1 MFSVIVI
8 WASLQLDLS
17 PPMIVGES
25 MQPRV
30 FPIFLMGINLI
41 LVAVLSY
48 QLYRKPSAPARVAFE
63 DFPTWGSI
71 GLLALFYPLTVYL
84 DMFIG
89 IAVVMFL
96 MCLLWGER
104 RWYVATT
111 VALVTPSA
119 IFLLFDLVLK
129 VRFPR
134 GVLTNLY
141 YG

>member
-1 MFSVIVI
+1 MNIRIFV
-8 WASLQLDLS
+8 WASLHLELS

-25 MQPRV
+25 MQPRA
-30 FPIFLMGINLI
+30 FPIFLMVINLI
-41 LVAVLSY
+41 LVAVLAY
-48 QLYRKPSAPARVAFE
+48 QIYRKAPASTHVEFE

-71 GLLALFYPLTVYL
+71 GLLALFYPLTVHL

-104 RWYVATT
+104 RWYVATV
-111 VALVTPSA
+111 VALVTPVA
-119 IFLLFDLVLK
+119 IFFLFDLVLK